1 MGSRLFY
8 MTKNC
13 LSNENEVFRADHKS
27 SKVIF
32 QGVTNQVISKA
43 ELLHSGGGGRV
54 VHIQV

>member
-1 MGSRLFY
+1 